1 MPKIFIADNGLIFT
15 LAPCDNNCD
24 MRTACAGCYF
34 NMYKCVDARMQ
45 LFRKQKYP
53 MCHGMLVFKLVSG
66 I

>member
-15 LAPCDNNCD
+15 LAPHDKNVES
-24 MRTACAGCYF
+24 ACAGCYF
-34 NMYKCVDARMQ
+34 NMYKCIDARTQ